1 MTTNSSSLN
10 KTEAEKVNGDSLLVK
25 SHQAKLIGLYVATTM
40 ASSITNLLS
49 HYAYNNNHTYL
60 GFTLREI
67 SSLVL
72 RSTDIL
78 NKLESNKRFIN
89 IEADIHEIR
98 KQMTSEKPKSTR
110 PRLVI
115 A

>member
-10 KTEAEKVNGDSLLVK
+10 KTEAEKVNDDLLLVK

-49 HYAYNNNHTYL
+49 HYAYNSNHTYL

-72 RSTDIL
+72 RSTDII

-98 KQMTSEKPKSTR
+98 KKMTSEKPKSTR
-110 PRLVI
+110 PHLVI